1 MYPPITVMALG
12 ILAILVVALFVII
25 EIGMIQAAY
34 ERLGISHRTVSLLL
48 LLMIFGSYVN
58 LPIAT
63 VSVSQIVHDQV
74 ITFWGIPYVVP
85 HVAIAGHTEIA
96 INLGGALIPLFTCVY
111 VLTRTGAY
119 LKSAIAIA
127 IVSLVVNRFSTIV
140 PGVGIAIPTLIPG
153 VLAAVVATLLERRR
167 APAMAFVAGTL
178 GCLIGADLMNL
189 PHIAQMRAPIASI
202 GGAGTFDGVF
212 VSGLIAVLL
221 A

>member
-1 MYPPITVMALG
+1 MALG